1 MKKLT
6 ALLLALL
13 LLVGLCACKEES
25 DAAFRTLEV
34 IGTKHYGSIC
44 RGNDKLAPVIAAA
57 LKTLAGNGTVS
68 ALTAARM
75 GSDRSCL
82 EGDSGA
88 LAALEEL
95 PEPRTLIFGVEKE
108 FYPVAY
114 EENGEMRGLC
124 PDLAFAVGE
133 LLGWEVRVIGIG
145 PTEVEAQLASG
156 NIDCALGFDT
166 GLVKAEKFT
175 VGSCFLESDILLAVR
190 AESEIRKMRDLDGSR
205 VGTINDPAVQKAVRS
220 SEKLTKYA
228 SGATEYLSLT
238 RCLEALDKGWC
249 VAVAADELMLAYY
262 RG

>member
-1 MKKLT
+1 MKRMI

-13 LLVGLCACKEES
+13 LLSGLCACKEES
-25 DAAFRTLEV
+25 DAQFRTLEV

-44 RGNDKLAPVIAAA
+44 RENDKIAPVIAAA
-57 LKTLAGNGTVS
+57 LETLAGNGTIS
-68 ALTAARM
+68 ALTAARL
-75 GSDRSCL
+75 GKDRSCM

-95 PEPRTLIFGVEKE
+95 PEPRTLFFGVEKE
-108 FYPVAY
+108 FYPMAY
-114 EENGEMRGLC
+114 EENGEVRGLF

-133 LLGWEVRVIGIG
+133 LLGWDVRVIGIA

-166 GLVKAEKFT
+166 GLVSAGKIT
-175 VGSCFLESDILLAVR
+175 VGTCCLESDILLAVR
-190 AESEIRKMRDLDGSR
+190 PESEVRKMRDLNGNR
-205 VGTINDPAVQKAVRS
+205 VGTISDPAVQKAIRS
-220 SEKLTKYA
+220 SEKLTKNA

-249 VAVAADELMLAYY
+249 AAVAADELMLAFY